1 MTSSANTV
9 WTRDTSTLIQTRV
22 NIDGFMVV
30 DEWPCANIILQ
41 VHKHVC

>member
-9 WTRDTSTLIQTRV
+9 WTRDTSIHIQTRV
-22 NIDGFMVV
+22 NIDGFMAAV

-41 VHKHVC
+41 VHKHV